1 MGIMMRDQRR
11 WILLAFL
18 GGTAALRWFIMLR
31 PEHFRPWQPASWFAP
46 DVIEFTRVFLDLGA
60 VLICL
65 ALIPWLFLPRLLGR
79 PATRADWGLP
89 APRFEQG
96 GGKQTKV
103 LAVAALVVGILAV
116 WGIPELSRQYPVGQ
130 LPGRSVLFII
140 LGQLGTLGILLVSEL
155 FYRGVALFSLER
167 HFGKGA
173 VYLLVPAYA
182 INHVGSPAVEF
193 WSAVVLALLL
203 GHLALKTRSV
213 WPALLVHGVASVSVD
228 LSSLLM
234 Q

>member
-1 MGIMMRDQRR
+1 MGWMSGDKRR

-18 GGTAALRWFIMLR
+18 GGTAGLRWFIMLR
-31 PEHFRPWQPASWFAP
+31 PEHFRPWQPDCWFAEEI
-46 DVIEFTRVFLDLGA
+46 IEFTRVFLDLGT
-60 VLICL
+60 VVICL

-79 PATRADWGLP
+79 PLSRADWALQM
-89 APRFEQG
+89 PRFQQG
-96 GGKQTKV
+96 GGRRTILLCV
-103 LAVAALVVGILAV
+103 GALVIGILAV
-116 WGIPELSRQYPVGQ
+116 WGIPELSQQYPVGR
-130 LPGRSVLFII
+130 LPGRSVLFMVF
-140 LGQLGTLGILLVSEL
+140 GQLGTLALLMATEL

-182 INHVGSPAVEF
+182 INYIGSPAVEF
-193 WSAVVLALLL
+193 WSAVVLALVL

-213 WPALLVHGVASVSVD
+213 WPPLLVHAVASLSVD